1 MANSSVS
8 EGKSAQVIQHPRALS
23 APVKQGRL
31 AGRRPKGV
39 FSLQIYKRNV
49 WMTKIHAEPQPA
61 PAPTP
66 KGKVQEL
73 EEVLFYLKRMIT
85 NTEYDLC
92 RAKQL
97 ETQHQG

>member
-1 MANSSVS
+1 MAITLAP

-23 APVKQGRL
+23 TPVKQGRL
-31 AGRRPKGV
+31 AGRRPKGI
-39 FSLQIYKRNV
+39 FSLQIYKRKM
-49 WMTKIHAEPQPA
+49 WMEKIHSEPA
-61 PAPTP
+61 PAPVP

-73 EEVLFYLKRMIT
+73 EEVLFYLKRMIS

-97 ETQHQG
+97 AAQQQG